1 MAKPPID
8 ADILEA
14 LRRLD
19 TPTVCNALERVAP
32 ERRGHGYTIDP
43 LVCPYPDLPP
53 MVGFA
58 RTATVAAMY
67 PPDDDEAAV
76 LDRRLAYYRYVA
88 EGGPLPA
95 VVVIQDTDPHPGYG
109 AFWGEVNTNV
119 HKGLGALGLVTNG
132 SVRDLD
138 QNAAGFALLAGLVGP
153 SHAWARVESFGG
165 RVSVA
170 GMTVR
175 SGDLIHAD
183 RHGAVVV
190 PAEAAAGVPA
200 AAAAIAAEE
209 AVLIEAA
216 QGPGFGIEALEAAMG
231 RRKDIH

>member
-1 MAKPPID
+1 MTASPID
-8 ADILEA
+8 ASVLDA

-19 TPTVCNALERVAP
+19 TPTVCNALERVVP

-58 RTATVAAMY
+58 RTATMAAMY
-67 PPDDDEAAV
+67 PPAEPDAEV
-76 LDRRLAYYRYVA
+76 MDRRVAYYRYIA
-88 EGGPLPA
+88 EGGPLPS
-95 VVVIQDTDPHPGYG
+95 VVVIHDTDPHPGYG
-109 AFWGEVNTNV
+109 AFWGEVNTNI

-132 SVRDLD
+132 SVRDID
-138 QNAAGFALLAGLVGP
+138 ENAEGFALLAGLVGP

-165 RVSVA
+165 RITVA
-170 GMTVR
+170 GMTVD

-183 RHGAVVV
+183 RHGAVVI
-190 PAEAAAGVPA
+190 PPEAAAAVPE
-200 AAAAIAAEE
+200 AAAAIAREE

-216 QGPGFGIEALEAAMG
+216 KRPGFGIDALETAMG